1 LMTQRILLMDG
12 AMGTMIQAYD
22 LDEATFRGSVFRDHP
37 VDLKGCNDLLVLT
50 QPHLIEEI
58 HKRFLEAGS
67 DMIETNTFNAT
78 PVSMADYQMED
89 RVYEINLEAAR
100 VARRAVDAFT
110 AQSPEKPRFVA
121 GAIGPTSSTLSLS
134 SDVNDPGFRTYT
146 FDEVVGGYY
155 KQVEGLMDGGVDV
168 ILAETVFDT
177 LTLKAALYAV
187 EQYFIDRGVR
197 VPVMISGTIT
207 DQSGRTLSG
216 QTIEAFWLSIA
227 QTRPIS
233 VGINCA
239 LGAHEMRPYVE
250 TLSRFAP
257 AFISCY
263 PNAGLPNEFGEY
275 DETPGHMAGV
285 LGDFAA
291 QGWLN
296 IVGGCCGTTPEH
308 IQAISEV
315 IQDKAPR
322 KLPEPAPL
330 SRFSGLEPMVIYPD
344 SNFMMVGERTNVMG
358 SRRFARLIKNGDYAA
373 ALEVAREQVEG
384 GANII
389 DVNMDEG
396 LLDSK
401 AVMTTFLNLIA
412 SEPDIARVPIMVD
425 SSDFE
430 VIEAGL
436 KCVQGKG
443 IVNSISLKEGEEVF
457 QEHARTIL
465 RYGAGVVV
473 MAFDEKGQATGIEDK
488 VRICS
493 RAYQILTEEVGMDPT
508 DIIFDPNILTVATG
522 IEEHNAYAVNFIEAT
537 RQLKAKFPLVKIS
550 GGVSNVSFSFRGND
564 YLREAIH
571 AAFLYHAIQAGMDMG
586 IVNAGQLMVYEE
598 IPKDLLGRIEDV
610 LFDRR
615 EDATERLVEFA
626 ESVQSEGKAKVKDE
640 AWRQGSVEDRLKH
653 ALLHGK
659 SEYVEADVE
668 EALEKYRPLE
678 IIEGP
683 LMDGMNV
690 VGDLFGAGKMFL
702 PQVVKTARVMKQ
714 AVVQLEPLMEQE
726 KLESGKLGGRG
737 KVLMATVKG
746 DVHDIGKNIVGVVL
760 GCNNYEVID
769 LGVMVPAEQILKTAR
784 EEAVDMIGLSGLITP
799 SLNEMVH
806 VAQEMERQ
814 GFQVPLLIG
823 GATTSRKHTAVKIA
837 PEYGQATVH
846 VKDASRATGVVS
858 TLLNPDQVKVFVRQN
873 REAQERALAEFE
885 GGEPRRALI
894 PYDRAVENRGVF
906 AWDQIIRPESLGV
919 RVLKD
924 FALDEI
930 VPYIDWGPFF
940 HTWELRGSFPKILND
955 PQKGPEARNL
965 YEDARALLEEAIQ
978 EGWMQAEAVYGF
990 FAANSEGDD
999 IILFLDDRRKNEVT
1013 RFHTLRQQQEKKG
1026 SGTYFALADYI
1037 APLDSGVADYL
1048 GAFAVTTGLG
1058 VDVHVERFK
1067 GAGDDYNAIMLQAL
1081 TDRLAEAFAELL
1093 HERARG
1099 EWRYGRAEELS
1110 KEELIRERY
1119 RGIRPAPGYPACPD
1133 HTEKQLLFGLLGVEA
1148 HTGIR
1153 LTENFAMYPAASVSG
1168 LYFGHPEAR
1177 YFSVGKIDK
1186 DQVDAY
1192 AVRKGFKVAEIER
1205 WLAVNLAYNPKDS

>member
-1 LMTQRILLMDG
+1 
-12 AMGTMIQAYD
+12 
-22 LDEATFRGSVFRDHP
+22 
-37 VDLKGCNDLLVLT
+37 
-50 QPHLIEEI
+50 
-58 HKRFLEAGS
+58 
-67 DMIETNTFNAT
+67 
-78 PVSMADYQMED
+78 MADYQMED

-134 SDVNDPGFRTYT
+134 SDVNDPGFRIYT

-493 RAYQILTEEVGMDPT
+493 RAYQILTEEVGMDPS

-522 IEEHNAYAVNFIEAT
+522 MEEHNAYAVNFIEAT

-586 IVNAGQLMVYEE
+586 IVNAG
-598 IPKDLLGRIEDV
+598 GR
-610 LFDRR
+610 R
-615 EDATERLVEFA
+615 
-626 ESVQSEGKAKVKDE
+626 
-640 AWRQGSVEDRLKH
+640 
-653 ALLHGK
+653 
-659 SEYVEADVE
+659 
-668 EALEKYRPLE
+668 
-678 IIEGP
+678 
-683 LMDGMNV
+683 
-690 VGDLFGAGKMFL
+690 
-702 PQVVKTARVMKQ
+702 
-714 AVVQLEPLMEQE
+714 
-726 KLESGKLGGRG
+726 
-737 KVLMATVKG
+737 
-746 DVHDIGKNIVGVVL
+746 
-760 GCNNYEVID
+760 
-769 LGVMVPAEQILKTAR
+769 
-784 EEAVDMIGLSGLITP
+784 SGLR
-799 SLNEMVH
+799 VH
-806 VAQEMERQ
+806 VHE
-814 GFQVPLLIG
+814 P
-823 GATTSRKHTAVKIA
+823 
-837 PEYGQATVH
+837 GQ
-846 VKDASRATGVVS
+846 
-858 TLLNPDQVKVFVRQN
+858 
-873 REAQERALAEFE
+873 
-885 GGEPRRALI
+885 
-894 PYDRAVENRGVF
+894 
-906 AWDQIIRPESLGV
+906 
-919 RVLKD
+919 
-924 FALDEI
+924 
-930 VPYIDWGPFF
+930 
-940 HTWELRGSFPKILND
+940 
-955 PQKGPEARNL
+955 
-965 YEDARALLEEAIQ
+965 
-978 EGWMQAEAVYGF
+978 
-990 FAANSEGDD
+990 
-999 IILFLDDRRKNEVT
+999 
-1013 RFHTLRQQQEKKG
+1013 
-1026 SGTYFALADYI
+1026 
-1037 APLDSGVADYL
+1037 
-1048 GAFAVTTGLG
+1048 
-1058 VDVHVERFK
+1058 
-1067 GAGDDYNAIMLQAL
+1067 
-1081 TDRLAEAFAELL
+1081 
-1093 HERARG
+1093 
-1099 EWRYGRAEELS
+1099 
-1110 KEELIRERY
+1110 
-1119 RGIRPAPGYPACPD
+1119 
-1133 HTEKQLLFGLLGVEA
+1133 
-1148 HTGIR
+1148 
-1153 LTENFAMYPAASVSG
+1153 
-1168 LYFGHPEAR
+1168 
-1177 YFSVGKIDK
+1177 
-1186 DQVDAY
+1186 
-1192 AVRKGFKVAEIER
+1192 
-1205 WLAVNLAYNPKDS
+1205 